1 MGGWFKAAGAGLGY
15 YLGGP
20 VGALIGY
27 FFGKAV
33 GDKPSPSSIQSP
45 LTQYYEILG
54 VSPKAGMEEIRQSY
68 RTLVKRYHPDLHIQV
83 DEKRALLLRKKM
95 AELNVA
101 YSAIKKARRF

>member
-1 MGGWFKAAGAGLGY
+1 MGDWFRAAGAGIGY

-33 GDKPSPSSIQSP
+33 GNQQFASPIESP
-45 LTQYYEILG
+45 LAQYYAILG

-68 RTLVKRYHPDLHIQV
+68 RVLVKRYHPDLHTQV
-83 DEKRALLLRKKM
+83 EEKKAILLRKKM
-95 AELNVA
+95 AEVNRA
-101 YSAIKKARRF
+101 YYEIKKARNF